1 MDIRTIQLMLGHADM
16 KQTQRYLNITDEEL
30 RKAMT
35 GVWERR
41 RQLKAVGQYPA
52 PPRLRRAKGGPVS
65 EHEPLPIVH
74 GLSMDCPW
82 TLRKMARPG
91 GFDKSC

>member
-1 MDIRTIQLMLGHADM
+1 VDIRTIQLVLGHADI

-41 RQLKAVGQYPA
+41 RQLKAVGQS
-52 PPRLRRAKGGPVS
+52 G
-65 EHEPLPIVH
+65 
-74 GLSMDCPW
+74 
-82 TLRKMARPG
+82 
-91 GFDKSC
+91 